1 MDNRLITKYRPKTF
15 EEVIG
20 QKEAVAS
27 LQAAMK
33 RAQVFALTGPSG
45 TGKTT
50 LARIAASVVK
60 CAPSEIMDVDAA
72 SNTGV
77 DKMREVTQLMQYKSV
92 GGGPRVAIVDEA
104 HRLSGNAWDSML
116 KTIEEPRNGALWFLL
131 TTNVTKIPKTIMTRC
146 AKIALKPVKDADI
159 EKLVMK
165 VVKAEKMTIGDGA
178 IDAVI
183 AEAGGSPRQALSHL
197 VVCEKCQT
205 RREALALIRD
215 AIDSEP
221 VLELCRFLVKPGS
234 WAAAMSIY
242 DKIEKADGTNPE
254 GVRIQVMNYFG
265 AVMKGAKND
274 GAAMRALGVLEA
286 FSQPYNGSEG
296 KGPLM
301 VSIGRAIF
309 DGGN

>member
-1 MDNRLITKYRPKTF
+1 MENRLITKYRPKTF

-20 QKEAVAS
+20 QKEAVAA
-27 LQAAMK
+27 LQSAMK
-33 RAQVFALTGPSG
+33 RAQAFALTGPSG

-60 CAPSEIMDVDAA
+60 CSPSEIMDVDAA

-77 DKMREVTQLMQYKSV
+77 EKMREVTQLMQYKSV
-92 GGGPRVAIVDEA
+92 GGGPRVAIIDEA

-116 KTIEEPRNGALWFLL
+116 KTMEEPRNGALWFLC
-131 TTNVTKIPKTIMTRC
+131 TTNVAKVPKTIMTRC
-146 AKIALKPVKDADI
+146 AKITLKPVKDADI

-165 VVKAEKMTIGDGA
+165 VVKAENMKIGDGA

-197 VVCEKCQT
+197 VVCESCQT
-205 RREALALIRD
+205 RREALAIIRD
-215 AIDSEP
+215 ATESDATI
-221 VLELCRFLVKPGS
+221 ELCRFLTKPGS
-234 WAAAMSIY
+234 WASAMAILE
-242 DKIEKADGTNPE
+242 KIEDANPE
-254 GVRIQVMNYFG
+254 GIRIIVMNYFG
-265 AVMKGAKND
+265 KVMKGAKND
-274 GAAMRALGVLEA
+274 RAAMNALNVLEA

-296 KGPLM
+296 TGPLM
-301 VSIGRAIF
+301 VSLGRAVF